1 LPRRKITRGKH
12 ASILDFL
19 SISSPSKKRDLC
31 RTQEKEETIVS
42 NQDIN
47 RKIEKSEE
55 ISTSKPEENLKEE
68 TESAKESIDE
78 DISDLLSILGKRKT
92 IDKSPM
98 ETISSSTEQVPIS
111 EIVNEKSDLLAK
123 SIAEIDVGKL
133 ELPTGEILD
142 KILWEGLGKDN
153 VVCDSTGKCTDGI
166 SVGEIYNDQYGFR
179 RQRGYVNTTRLP
191 VYTDWIVE
199 EGLVK
204 KILPRA
210 YGLKTNRGAVALIP
224 EDFLCEL
231 QARYGVVLLNYDR
244 CTKYKPVLGYAQ
256 AKTSRR
262 SKKKK

>member
-1 LPRRKITRGKH
+1 MPRRKTTKGKH
-12 ASILDFL
+12 VSILDFL
-19 SISSPSKKRDLC
+19 SISSSSKNVDLDK
-31 RTQEKEETIVS
+31 TQEKEETIVS
-42 NQDIN
+42 NEDVSKN
-47 RKIEKSEE
+47 TEKSAE
-55 ISTSKPEENLKEE
+55 ISSGKLKEDLKEE
-68 TESAKESIDE
+68 TVSDRETIDE
-78 DISDLLSILGKRKT
+78 DLSDLLSILGKRKT
-92 IDKSPM
+92 ISKSPV
-98 ETISSSTEQVPIS
+98 ETTSPPIEQIPVS
-111 EIVNEKSDLLAK
+111 GIVDEKSDLLTK

-133 ELPTGEILD
+133 ELPTGEVLD

-153 VVCDSTGKCTDGI
+153 VTCDSTGKCTDGI

-231 QARYGVVLLNYDR
+231 QARYGVILLNYDK
-244 CTKYKPVLGYAQ
+244 CTKYKSVLGYAQ
-256 AKTSRR
+256 TRSSRR
-262 SKKKK
+262 SRKKK

>member
-1 LPRRKITRGKH
+1 MPRRKITRGKH

-19 SISSPSKKRDLC
+19 SISSSNKNKDLDK
-31 RTQEKEETIVS
+31 TQEKEETIAS
-42 NQDIN
+42 NEDIN
-47 RKIEKSEE
+47 KVKEKLEE
-55 ISTSKPEENLKEE
+55 SGTNKSEENLKEKAG
-68 TESAKESIDE
+68 SAKESIDE

-92 IDKSPM
+92 INKSLM
-98 ETISSSTEQVPIS
+98 ETTSSSTEQVPIS
-111 EIVNEKSDLLAK
+111 EIANENSDLSTK

-142 KILWEGLGKDN
+142 KILWEGLSKDN

-244 CTKYKPVLGYAQ
+244 CTKYNSVLGYAQ

-262 SKKKK
+262 SRKKK

>member
-1 LPRRKITRGKH
+1 MPRRKITRGKH

-19 SISSPSKKRDLC
+19 SISSPSKNKDFDKTR
-31 RTQEKEETIVS
+31 EKEESTTS
-42 NQDIN
+42 NKDVYRVREKLEESGAN
-47 RKIEKSEE
+47 RS
-55 ISTSKPEENLKEE
+55 EENLKEKAG
-68 TESAKESIDE
+68 SAKESVDE

-92 IDKSPM
+92 INKSPM
-98 ETISSSTEQVPIS
+98 ETTSSSIEQVPIS
-111 EIVNEKSDLLAK
+111 EISDEKSDLLTK

-166 SVGEIYNDQYGFR
+166 SVGEIYNDQYGFK

-262 SKKKK
+262 SRKKK